1 MDVTRE
7 NFRGALRELSAAV
20 TTCDFVA
27 IDMEMTGLY
36 PDSQSKPFRM
46 DTKDERYQKL
56 KKSVEMFGV
65 VQVGICLF
73 TWIDCAS
80 EDSDGGS
87 QGSGGYYEARPFN
100 FNVFPCTNVSG
111 IPVSTHFSCQN
122 TAFEFLAKNSFDFNK
137 WVHQGIMYLRGDD
150 IARVRKEKLD
160 QINNKQ
166 TMTIIDEQGQ
176 QFMAE
181 SGWIYGA
188 VGQHDNLSTR
198 SNHRSIEISKV
209 TKKDMAR
216 MQGRQIEA
224 LNRRISSARGF
235 CEIID
240 KLSAARKPV
249 IGHNMPLDIL
259 HMFSKF
265 HKQLPDTRAEFEK
278 ELGKF
283 MPVLIDTKYII
294 ESTPAIKAKYETSNL
309 DEIAPKLERESR
321 SQGLIRN
328 HPRFTR
334 DMSGSLHEAG
344 CDAYLTGSTFI
355 RLLKPEGSLNLPT
368 GRDSVT
374 HTSELVMYHYI
385 NKLVTP
391 PPTSAAVH
399 SSKKRPIAND
409 SSSGNVDNDGDSD
422 AGDRSSPELAVR

>member
-80 EDSDGGS
+80 DDSDGGS

-137 WVHQGIMYLRGDD
+137 WVYQGIMYLRSDD

-166 TMTIIDEQGQ
+166 TTTIIDEQGQ

-181 SGWIYGA
+181 FEQTLKEFVDSNKRTIEVDTSNSYQKRLIYGA
-188 VGQHDNLSTR
+188 VGRHDNLSTR

-209 TKKDMAR
+209 TRKDMAR
-216 MQGRQIEA
+216 MQGRQIET

-385 NKLVTP
+385 NKLYM
-391 PPTSAAVH
+391 
-399 SSKKRPIAND
+399 
-409 SSSGNVDNDGDSD
+409 
-422 AGDRSSPELAVR
+422 